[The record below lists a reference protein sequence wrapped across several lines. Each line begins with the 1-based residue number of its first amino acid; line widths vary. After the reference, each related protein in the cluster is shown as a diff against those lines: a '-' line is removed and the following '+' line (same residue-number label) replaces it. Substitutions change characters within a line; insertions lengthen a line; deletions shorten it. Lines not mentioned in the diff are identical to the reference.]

1 MVCRQNIDGLMQE
14 RRNSIANAL
23 GLRLSCTNLSMWR
36 NTCYLFQPL
45 HLPHDTWP
53 SQTVFDPRPCQEH
66 IAYVILS
73 PHSSYDYSKR
83 LRQGPLYLYDVRDG
97 QLLQICS
104 SVCFVQCLL
113 NGRQLLVAD
122 REVDT
127 YHNRRWL
134 IKVLDSATFDVI
146 FKVNIHTQVYNLSTQ
161 TMAFYSS
168 DYKKTRFCGMAR
180 QRADPGT
187 GNTCVCHDFI
197 HGRDMFIFDDSQGNL
212 SCHHLKIPDG
222 PPYGIWKFARNLDG
236 LYQWFIT
243 WTRLPWKVSP
253 WHGLIMNPR

>member
-83 LRQGPLYLYDVRDG
+83 LRQGPLYLYDVRGG

-168 DYKKTRFCGMAR
+168 DYKKLAFVAWRDNERNPELTTRVFVMTLSTGGTCLSLMTLKEICRATILKFPTVRRMAYENL
-180 QRADPGT
+180 PET
-187 GNTCVCHDFI
+187 LTDFI
-197 HGRDMFIFDDSQGNL
+197 S
-212 SCHHLKIPDG
+212 
-222 PPYGIWKFARNLDG
+222 G
-236 LYQWFIT
+236 L
-243 WTRLPWKVSP
+243 
-253 WHGLIMNPR
+253 